1 MINAEKHK
9 AIYGSSAQIEQQI
22 NNLSRQNQQGFE
34 QIQRLSMDL
43 KMLEQKVTLY
53 EQKRLY
59 PNASSRD
66 YFI

>member
-22 NNLSRQNQQGFE
+22 NTLSWQNEQGFE

-43 KMLEQKVTLY
+43 KCW
-53 EQKRLY
+53 
-59 PNASSRD
+59 SRK
-66 YFI
+66 